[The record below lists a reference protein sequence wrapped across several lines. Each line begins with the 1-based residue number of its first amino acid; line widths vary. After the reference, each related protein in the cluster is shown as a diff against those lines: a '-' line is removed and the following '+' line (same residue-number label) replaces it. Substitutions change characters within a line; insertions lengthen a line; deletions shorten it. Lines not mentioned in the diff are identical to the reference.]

1 MITTDIFRNSSS
13 SLIKSFFKVLMCKS
27 SVCLLYVTHF
37 FHGHCI
43 TVYNCPSN
51 KPLGKDPKADAEH
64 GSQTIVDGTLYPYC
78 SLSLA
83 TVKSHTDGK
92 KCIFDQGFLS
102 LQHSHFNCDWKP
114 TTNYHLN
121 CTFLYFVF
129 SLLPL
134 LLVVFLLASLF
145 PFEPNQALFLVI
157 LSKEL

>member
-1 MITTDIFRNSSS
+1 MSPTSS
-13 SLIKSFFKVLMCKS
+13 I
-27 SVCLLYVTHF
+27 
-37 FHGHCI
+37 GHCI

-51 KPLGKDPKADAEH
+51 KPLGKDSKADAEH

-83 TVKSHTDGK
+83 IVKSHTDGK

-121 CTFLYFVF
+121 CTFFVSRIF
-129 SLLPL
+129 FTT
-134 LLVVFLLASLF
+134 LVVGCVFTC
-145 PFEPNQALFLVI
+145 
-157 LSKEL
+157 LSFSIRAKSSTVSCYFI

>member
-1 MITTDIFRNSSS
+1 MFTLCHPLLPLDTALQFTIVR
-13 SLIKSFFKVLMCKS
+13 LIN
-27 SVCLLYVTHF
+27 LLVRTL
-37 FHGHCI
+37 
-43 TVYNCPSN
+43 
-51 KPLGKDPKADAEH
+51 KQMH

-83 TVKSHTDGK
+83 IVKSHTDGK

-121 CTFLYFVF
+121 CTFLYLVF